1 MTPLNSIRFKTLL
14 HNAEEQLEALN
25 TEKKDIEAI
34 LAPGEALLGD
44 QVFWQ
49 EHREGL
55 AVFMSASPT
64 AFRYYPDN
72 SVAIRFPE
80 KAIVAEEFHFKPP
93 VPLVFGDGDFFFLAL
108 SRQTVWVLEAQRDTS
123 APVELIS

>member
-1 MTPLNSIRFKTLL
+1 MTPLISIRFKSLL
-14 HNAEEQLEALN
+14 HNAEEQLKALN
-25 TEKKDIEAI
+25 MEKKDIEAL

-55 AVFMSASPT
+55 AVFMSVSPT

-80 KAIVAEEFHFKPP
+80 KAIVADQFHFKPLL
-93 VPLVFGDGDFFFLAL
+93 PLLFCSGAFFLLAL
-108 SRQTVWVLEAQRDTS
+108 SPHPS
-123 APVELIS
+123 

>member
-14 HNAEEQLEALN
+14 HNAEEQLKALN

-80 KAIVAEEFHFKPP
+80 KAIVEEAIKFESLLL
-93 VPLVFGDGDFFFLAL
+93 LVFVGEALFILAL
-108 SRQTVWVLEAQRDTS
+108 
-123 APVELIS
+123 